1 MRFIISIDQGT
12 TSSRSILFN
21 SKGEEVF
28 ASQKEFEQIF
38 PKSGWVEHDPIEIIS
53 SQLKTLQEVIEHSKK
68 LDGEIVGIG
77 ITNQRETLVAWQ
89 KSTGTP
95 IYNAIVW
102 QDTRTSDYCQ
112 NIKQSKGE
120 TIQKKTGLI
129 VDSYFSGS
137 KAKWILDNIEEASE
151 LANANDLLFGTIDS
165 WLIWNLTEGK
175 THATDV
181 SNASRTML
189 FNINTLTWDD
199 ELLEIFDIPKEC
211 LPDIKSSADDY
222 GVATINNLN
231 IPIFSAIGDQ
241 QAALFGQCCFEEGQA
256 KNTYGT
262 GCFMLMNTGH
272 KTIESQNGLL
282 STVGWRIGNE
292 TAYALEGSVFVAG
305 AAIQWL
311 RDGINILENASESE
325 QLALSA
331 NDTSDL
337 IVVPAFA
344 GLGAP
349 YWDMYARGAI
359 IGITRDTGRAEI
371 TKSTLDS
378 LAFQVRDVIHAMS
391 ADSGIELSSLN
402 VDGGACANNYLM
414 QFQAD
419 ILEKKIDRPICKES
433 TALGAAFLAGIQSGL
448 WKIEELTAIR
458 RSERIFK
465 PTMDHN
471 TVLKKVN
478 KWTKAVERV
487 KNWID

>member
-1 MRFIISIDQGT
+1 MKFIISLDQGT

-28 ASQKEFEQIF
+28 ASQKEFKQIF
-38 PKSGWVEHDPIEIIS
+38 PKSGWVEHDPLEILS
-53 SQLKTLQEVIEHSKK
+53 SQLETLQDVISHSKK
-68 LDGEIVGIG
+68 LEGKIIGIG

-89 KSTGTP
+89 KSTGKP
-95 IYNAIVW
+95 IHNAIVW
-102 QDTRTSDYCQ
+102 QDTRTSDFCKE
-112 NIKQSKGE
+112 IKQSKGDL
-120 TIQKKTGLI
+120 IQQKTGLI

-137 KAKWILDNIEEASE
+137 KAKWILDNVE
-151 LANANDLLFGTIDS
+151 LASQLVEQKDLLFGTVDS
-165 WLIWNLTEGK
+165 WLIWNLTEGRV
-175 THATDV
+175 HATDV

-189 FNINTLTWDD
+189 FNIHNLQWDA
-199 ELLEIFDIPKEC
+199 ELLDIFKISKET
-211 LPDIKSSADDY
+211 LPEVKSSADDY
-222 GVATINNLN
+222 GVASINGLN
-231 IPIFSAIGDQ
+231 IPIYSAIGDQ
-241 QAALFGQCCFEEGQA
+241 QAALFGQCCFEAGQA

-262 GCFMLMNTGH
+262 GCFMLMNTGQ

-282 STVGWRIGNE
+282 STVAWRIGNV
-292 TAYALEGSVFVAG
+292 TSYALEGSVFVAG

-311 RDGINILENASESE
+311 RDGINILDDAKESE

-349 YWDMYARGAI
+349 HWDMYARGAI

-371 TKSTLDS
+371 TKATLES
-378 LAFQVRDVIHAMS
+378 LAFQVRDVIKAMS

-414 QFQAD
+414 QFQSD
-419 ILEKKIDRPICKES
+419 VLEKKIDRPICKES
-433 TALGAAFLAGIQSGL
+433 TALGAAFLAGIQAGL
-448 WKIEELTAIR
+448 WSTEDLKTIR
-458 RSERIFK
+458 SSERIFE
-465 PTMDHN
+465 PLQDHD
-471 TVLKKVN
+471 TVIKKVN
-478 KWTKAVERV
+478 KWEKAVERV